1 MLKTLAP
8 YFKRLGFYKRPE
20 TDFEYLNRKWSIK
33 HRRLRHQIN
42 KRHRKALNWLKENI
56 QSDQLALG
64 SLGGLMLLDIPGMG
78 EFVPKLAA
86 DNTGLVTNKS
96 SRKTVFQAAIL
107 DELPKVASP
116 LSAQQKS
123 SISELLTKAYGFKV
137 TVEID
142 QKELNTNY
150 GWIGAEQH
158 LYRFPGDNLS
168 KHFESEDQKKLYE
181 RSGIAPGLGAWRYF
195 ADSANS
201 LDERAILRER
211 YYVVTQTFLASGYTS
226 RVREYSNFFK
236 YRKIMVFNP
245 QNNQAVVGDIGDSGP
260 APWTGKQF
268 GGSPE
273 VMHILGLNNGPQKGL
288 VLFFFIDDPEDK
300 IPLGPLEM
308 I

>member
-64 SLGGLMLLDIPGMG
+64 SLGGLMLLAIPGMG

-195 ADSANS
+195 ADSKDIMLSHRPFLLRGIQVESENIRIS
-201 LDERAILRER
+201 L
-211 YYVVTQTFLASGYTS
+211 
-226 RVREYSNFFK
+226 N
-236 YRKIMVFNP
+236 
-245 QNNQAVVGDIGDSGP
+245 
-260 APWTGKQF
+260 TGKSWFSTHRTTRQWW
-268 GGSPE
+268 E
-273 VMHILGLNNGPQKGL
+273 ILVIQGRHHGQVSNL
-288 VLFFFIDDPEDK
+288 VVLRK
-300 IPLGPLEM
+300 
-308 I
+308 